1 MNNINQIS
9 EKSNDES
16 QPNDNINNNDESQL
30 YTDLIKKLKTTR
42 VIVNGADYFPNTIPL
57 GAFCYAIS
65 FILNGF
71 YECKI
76 HKTEDNFLYIVIF
89 LFGGIGQLTAG
100 VFEFIKSRAYPAT
113 LYLTYSLY
121 FLSFF
126 FEKKYKLNDKSLRV
140 FFGSWACLTAPLII
154 LTLRINL
161 FYLIQN
167 AAAVAFFI
175 IKCIGVSKDIKVLK
189 GIISGILELVTGFC
203 SLYICYGQIL
213 NKQLKNTIL
222 PMIPF
227 KQDNE
232 IDENIIAK
240 AKQD

>member
-1 MNNINQIS
+1 MNNIEHNS

-16 QPNDNINNNDESQL
+16 NQKINITNNDESQL
-30 YTDLIKKLKTTR
+30 YQDLIKKLQNNT
-42 VIVNGADYFPNTIPL
+42 VIVSGSDYFPNSIPL
-57 GAFCYAIS
+57 GAFCFAIS
-65 FILNGF
+65 FILYGF

-100 VFEFIKSRAYPAT
+100 VFEFIKSRVYSAT

-126 FEKKYKLNDKSLRV
+126 VVKKYKAENESLKV

-154 LTLRINL
+154 LSTRINL

-167 AAAVAFFI
+167 AAAMAFFI
-175 IKCIGVSKDIKVLK
+175 IKCIGISKDTKALK
-189 GIISGILELVTGFC
+189 GVLSGILELVTGFC

-213 NKQLKNTIL
+213 NKQLRHQIL

-227 KQDNE
+227 KKDND
-232 IDENIIAK
+232 IDEINIK
-240 AKQD
+240 RE

>member
-1 MNNINQIS
+1 MNNIEHIS

-16 QPNDNINNNDESQL
+16 NQKINITNNDESQL
-30 YTDLIKKLKTTR
+30 YQDLIKNLQNNT
-42 VIVNGADYFPNTIPL
+42 VIVSGSDYFPNSIPL
-57 GAFCYAIS
+57 GAFCLAIS
-65 FILNGF
+65 FILYGF

-100 VFEFIKSRAYPAT
+100 VFEFIKSRVYSAT
-113 LYLTYSLY
+113 LYLTYSFY

-126 FEKKYKLNDKSLRV
+126 FVKKYKAEDESLKV

-154 LTLRINL
+154 LSTRINL

-175 IKCIGVSKDIKVLK
+175 IKCIGISKDTKALK
-189 GIISGILELVTGFC
+189 GVLSGILELVTGFC

-213 NKQLKNTIL
+213 NKQLRHQIL

-227 KQDNE
+227 KKDND
-232 IDENIIAK
+232 IDEINIK
-240 AKQD
+240 RE

>member
-1 MNNINQIS
+1 MNNIEHNS

-16 QPNDNINNNDESQL
+16 NQKINITNNDKSQL
-30 YTDLIKKLKTTR
+30 YQDLIKKLQNNT
-42 VIVNGADYFPNTIPL
+42 VIVSGSDYFPNSIPL
-57 GAFCYAIS
+57 GSFCFAIS
-65 FILNGF
+65 FILYGF

-100 VFEFIKSRAYPAT
+100 VFEFIKSRVYSAT

-126 FEKKYKLNDKSLRV
+126 VVKKYKAENESLKV
-140 FFGSWACLTAPLII
+140 FFGSWACLTAPIII
-154 LTLRINL
+154 LSTRINL

-175 IKCIGVSKDIKVLK
+175 IKCIGISKDTKALK
-189 GIISGILELVTGFC
+189 GVIAGILELVAGFC

-213 NKQLKNTIL
+213 NKQLRQQIL
-222 PMIPF
+222 PSIPF
-227 KQDNE
+227 KKDNE
-232 IDENIIAK
+232 IDEINIK
-240 AKQD
+240 KD

>member
-1 MNNINQIS
+1 MNNIEHNS

-16 QPNDNINNNDESQL
+16 NQKINITNNDESQL
-30 YTDLIKKLKTTR
+30 YQDLIKKLQNNT
-42 VIVNGADYFPNTIPL
+42 VIVSGSDYFPNSIPL
-57 GAFCYAIS
+57 GAFCFAIS
-65 FILNGF
+65 FILYGF

-100 VFEFIKSRAYPAT
+100 VFEFIKSRVYSAT

-126 FEKKYKLNDKSLRV
+126 VVKKYKAENESLKV

-154 LTLRINL
+154 LSTRINL

-175 IKCIGVSKDIKVLK
+175 IKCIGISKDTKALK
-189 GIISGILELVTGFC
+189 GVLSGILELVTGFC

-213 NKQLKNTIL
+213 NKQLRHQIL

-227 KQDNE
+227 KKDND
-232 IDENIIAK
+232 IDEINVK
-240 AKQD
+240 RE

>member
-1 MNNINQIS
+1 MNNIEHIS

-16 QPNDNINNNDESQL
+16 RQNENINNNDETQL
-30 YTDLIKKLKTTR
+30 YQDLIKKLQNTT
-42 VIVNGADYFPNTIPL
+42 VVASGSDYFPNAIPL
-57 GAFCYAIS
+57 GAFCFAIS
-65 FILNGF
+65 FILYGF

-76 HKTEDNFLYIVIF
+76 HKAEDKFLYIVIF

-100 VFEFIKSRAYPAT
+100 VFEFIKSRVYTAT
-113 LYLTYSLY
+113 LYLMYSLY

-126 FEKKYKLNDKSLRV
+126 FTKKYNVQNESLKI

-154 LTLRINL
+154 LSTRINL

-175 IKCIGVSKDIKVLK
+175 IKCTGVSKDNNALK
-189 GIISGILELVTGFC
+189 GTISGILELVAGFC

-213 NKQLKNTIL
+213 NKQLRNQIL
-222 PMIPF
+222 PMIPLN
-227 KQDNE
+227 KDNE
-232 IDENIIAK
+232 IDEINIK
-240 AKQD
+240 RE

>member
-1 MNNINQIS
+1 MNNIEHIS
-9 EKSNDES
+9 DKSNDES
-16 QPNDNINNNDESQL
+16 NQKFNITNNDETQL
-30 YTDLIKKLKTTR
+30 YQDLIKKLQNNT
-42 VIVNGADYFPNTIPL
+42 VIVSGSDYFPNSIPL
-57 GAFCYAIS
+57 GAFCFAIS
-65 FILNGF
+65 FILYGF

-100 VFEFIKSRAYPAT
+100 VFEFIKSRVYPAT

-126 FEKKYKLNDKSLRV
+126 FVKKCKAENESLKV

-154 LTLRINL
+154 LSTRINI

-167 AAAVAFFI
+167 AAAVAFFV
-175 IKCIGVSKDIKVLK
+175 IKCIGVSKDAKALK
-189 GIISGILELVTGFC
+189 GVISGILELVTGFC

-213 NKQLKNTIL
+213 NNQLRHQIL

-227 KQDNE
+227 KKDND
-232 IDENIIAK
+232 IDEINIK
-240 AKQD
+240 RE

>member
-1 MNNINQIS
+1 MNNIEHIS

-16 QPNDNINNNDESQL
+16 NQKFNITNNDETQL
-30 YTDLIKKLKTTR
+30 YQDLIKKLQNNT
-42 VIVNGADYFPNTIPL
+42 VIVSSSDYYPNSIPL
-57 GAFCYAIS
+57 GAFCFAIS
-65 FILNGF
+65 FILYGF
-71 YECKI
+71 YECKV

-100 VFEFIKSRAYPAT
+100 VFEFIKSRVYPAT

-126 FEKKYKLNDKSLRV
+126 FVKKYKAEDESLRV

-154 LTLRINL
+154 LSTRINL

-175 IKCIGVSKDIKVLK
+175 IKCIGISKDTKALK
-189 GIISGILELVTGFC
+189 EVISGILELVTGFS

-213 NKQLKNTIL
+213 NNQLRHQIL

-227 KQDNE
+227 KKDND
-232 IDENIIAK
+232 IDEINIK
-240 AKQD
+240 RE

>member
-1 MNNINQIS
+1 MNNIEHNS

-16 QPNDNINNNDESQL
+16 NQKINITNNDESQL
-30 YTDLIKKLKTTR
+30 YQDLIKKLQNNT
-42 VIVNGADYFPNTIPL
+42 VIVSGSDYFPNSIPL
-57 GAFCYAIS
+57 GAFCFAIS
-65 FILNGF
+65 FILYGF

-100 VFEFIKSRAYPAT
+100 VFEFIKSRVYSAT

-126 FEKKYKLNDKSLRV
+126 VVKKYKAENESLKV

-154 LTLRINL
+154 LSTRINL

-175 IKCIGVSKDIKVLK
+175 IKCIGISKDTKALK
-189 GIISGILELVTGFC
+189 GVLSGILELVTGFC

-213 NKQLKNTIL
+213 NKQLRHQIL

-227 KQDNE
+227 KKDND
-232 IDENIIAK
+232 IDEINIK
-240 AKQD
+240 RE